1 MRARP
6 LCKSAVVALVW
17 VLLTTPATTLPA
29 LFLLDR
35 PGSPL
40 KTLQTQLPPA
50 GMGTIVAF
58 TLIGLPLLGVLIAA
72 FALGRARSSW
82 TPMRGGNY
90 ARLAMAIGMIGAIAG
105 ASIFIAGL
113 FG

>member
-1 MRARP
+1 M
-6 LCKSAVVALVW
+6 VALVW

-29 LFLLDR
+29 LYLLDR

-40 KTLQTQLPPA
+40 KVLQMQLPPS
-50 GMGTIVAF
+50 GMGAIVAF
-58 TLIGLPLLGVLIAA
+58 ALIGLPLFGVLIAS

-90 ARLAMAIGMIGAIAG
+90 ARLAMVVGMIAAIAG